1 MESMPNTDEHVCAA
15 RITPEANPLTYK
27 DAMSCPDAAEW
38 LAVYTE
44 ELETFKQME
53 VYEEVDRLC
62 DRKII
67 GSKWVFHIKRGPNG
81 EIQKYKAQLVAKGFT
96 QVKGIDYDKTFA
108 PVMKF
113 SSLWTV
119 LALTAKHD
127 LEVHQMDV
135 KATYLNGILEEEI
148 YLEPPTGFKPG
159 DGKVWRLDKSIY
171 GTQQGG

>member
-1 MESMPNTDEHVCAA
+1 
-15 RITPEANPLTYK
+15 
-27 DAMSCPDAAEW
+27 
-38 LAVYTE
+38 
-44 ELETFKQME
+44 
-53 VYEEVDRLC
+53 
-62 DRKII
+62 
-67 GSKWVFHIKRGPNG
+67 
-81 EIQKYKAQLVAKGFT
+81 
-96 QVKGIDYDKTFA
+96 
-108 PVMKF
+108 MKF

-119 LALTAKHD
+119 LALTAKHN